1 MAQWC
6 GACER
11 LSGRLGVC
19 VESIEQKGL
28 LLLLSLLLPSLL
40 FVINKL
46 ILLMILFISLC
57 VFACTNVGSMGGHQ
71 IS

>member
-19 VESIEQKGL
+19 VESKEQKGL
-28 LLLLSLLLPSLL
+28 LLLSSLSPSLL
-40 FVINKL
+40 FVINEL
-46 ILLMILFISLC
+46 ILLMTLFLLC
-57 VFACTNVGSMGGHQ
+57 VFACTNVESMGGHQ